1 MLQFL
6 THFKPHRGRWP
17 RSPEGVRTL
26 GAVEQIDE
34 SPELHQTEIDDSQKV
49 HKMTLPTPVSY
60 KRELSPDRLQAV
72 SQWLLDEL
80 YATEDDLSRPTDNG
94 YTRGCTTFGRQR
106 NRIIAEAMSAR
117 HPWLGLLNNNND
129 IVFTIGGVPCRFS
142 NDDPSNP
149 SKDAVLTANRY
160 QMEFV
165 DFAAESEP
173 ARFCFIID
181 RGHEGAADPRVEFLG
196 FTPSGEIACRW
207 VSNTVRVLRLEGQ
220 QTLPQ
225 PVDVAKPQVAPK
237 RREEGAAASKEVG

>member
-1 MLQFL
+1 MD
-6 THFKPHRGRWP
+6 KK
-17 RSPEGVRTL
+17 
-26 GAVEQIDE
+26 IDE
-34 SPELHQTEIDDSQKV
+34 SRKLHQDSIDEYQKM
-49 HKMTLPTPVSY
+49 HKRTMPAPATFNPD
-60 KRELSPDRLQAV
+60 LSSDRLEAV

-106 NRIIAEAMSAR
+106 NRIIAEALSAG
-117 HPWLGLLNNNND
+117 HAWLGLLNSNND

-160 QMEFV
+160 QLDFLEFAT
-165 DFAAESEP
+165 DSDP

-181 RGHEGAADPRVEFLG
+181 RGHDGAAEPRVEFLG
-196 FTPSGEIACRW
+196 FTPSGVIAFRW
-207 VSNTVRVLRLEGQ
+207 VSNTVRVLRVEGQ

-225 PVDVAKPQVAPK
+225 PVVVAKPQVAPK
-237 RREEGAAASKEVG
+237 RRDEGDAASEAVR